1 MHDELAAGHLAFQRT
16 YLKVKS
22 HYYWP
27 GILKE
32 IKEYCTTCEICAA
45 NTKCNRRAAL
55 HPHEAAT
62 APFQVVGVDFMGPIR
77 PASPYGNSYIMVM
90 TDYFSKWV
98 EAVAVP
104 NTSAETTCDCFYR
117 HIVQRHGPPKAI
129 VSDRGSNFTAK
140 LFRSF
145 CRQFNIEQRLTT
157 AYNPASNGATERQNR
172 TLISMLRKLLID
184 STHDNWEDYLD
195 EVCFAYRASIHSS
208 TLESPYYLLHGRD
221 PNMLINQFLNTDP
234 EPVRS
239 NSDYL
244 GTLRDRLHYSFH
256 RVRRDAAKARQHQ
269 KEQYDKRAVDHPFQV
284 GDKVLLDVRVVKPE
298 DSKKFTSKFEGPY
311 RILKIFNNNTAVI
324 VNSAYAKQHVHF
336 NRLKPLLETMLWR
349 DEACPKFSFEEFS
362 KRFRKTISVQTE
374 SSSTEVETDPP
385 DTFNDTLEFLPPL
398 SPLQEQMSPR
408 EIYPDDSP
416 PTEEEF
422 LFSPPRSPETHP
434 VNQPFFPSSPPTTPA
449 ASETGDDNYSHLT
462 EPSQSPQDPPQ
473 RNRPNLRQHGLLKRP
488 ARFKDF
494 MME

>member
-1 MHDELAAGHLAFQRT
+1 
-16 YLKVKS
+16 
-22 HYYWP
+22 
-27 GILKE
+27 
-32 IKEYCTTCEICAA
+32 
-45 NTKCNRRAAL
+45 
-55 HPHEAAT
+55 
-62 APFQVVGVDFMGPIR
+62 
-77 PASPYGNSYIMVM
+77 
-90 TDYFSKWV
+90 
-98 EAVAVP
+98 
-104 NTSAETTCDCFYR
+104 
-117 HIVQRHGPPKAI
+117 
-129 VSDRGSNFTAK
+129 
-140 LFRSF
+140 
-145 CRQFNIEQRLTT
+145 
-157 AYNPASNGATERQNR
+157 
-172 TLISMLRKLLID
+172 
-184 STHDNWEDYLD
+184 
-195 EVCFAYRASIHSS
+195 
-208 TLESPYYLLHGRD
+208 
-221 PNMLINQFLNTDP
+221 
-234 EPVRS
+234 
-239 NSDYL
+239 
-244 GTLRDRLHYSFH
+244 
-256 RVRRDAAKARQHQ
+256 
-269 KEQYDKRAVDHPFQV
+269 
-284 GDKVLLDVRVVKPE
+284 
-298 DSKKFTSKFEGPY
+298 
-311 RILKIFNNNTAVI
+311 
-324 VNSAYAKQHVHF
+324 
-336 NRLKPLLETMLWR
+336 MLWR